1 MQADKDALL
10 FIGTGIMG
18 APMARNL
25 AKAGFKLTAW
35 NRSPDKARAIVSDMI
50 ACTEDLA
57 NLRKA
62 KRNVIIMLSTGT
74 VVDEILFGCDGGG
87 GIAQQ
92 LEPGSLVIVMSS
104 IPVETARAQSEK
116 LAAIGVSYIDAP
128 VSGGERGAIAGT
140 LTIMAGGEIEDIER
154 ARPLFEAMGRVTR
167 VGPAGTGQLAKLAN
181 QTIVGITIGAVAEAL
196 LLAEAGGADISAVR
210 EALTGG
216 FADSTILRQHGQRMA
231 EDRFEP
237 GAHAHVQLKDLST
250 AAALAEKFGLDSP
263 LTNLTKELYTEMCE
277 GKARDLDHSALYLHL
292 KKRKN
297 AK

>member
-1 MQADKDALL
+1 
-10 FIGTGIMG
+10 
-18 APMARNL
+18 
-25 AKAGFKLTAW
+25 
-35 NRSPDKARAIVSDMI
+35 
-50 ACTEDLA
+50 
-57 NLRKA
+57 
-62 KRNVIIMLSTGT
+62 
-74 VVDEILFGCDGGG
+74 DGGG

-250 AAALAEKFGLDSP
+250 AATLAEKFGLDSP